1 MSLSK
6 DELRGLLVAKQEENA
21 SYNRL
26 LELIDQGGD
35 EVWEAIL
42 VVLEI
47 ETMNPDIVF
56 DLLAR
61 EIREIEKITVEL
73 IQQLFYDDPVLSG
86 SDDLVPKLDPRVDS
100 EKVCSD
106 PGPPPTHE
114 DSIFSR

>member
-6 DELRGLLVAKQEENA
+6 SELRDWLVAKKEERA
-21 SYNRL
+21 GYNHL
-26 LELIDQGGD
+26 LDVLDQGGD

-42 VVLEI
+42 VVLET
-47 ETMNPDIVF
+47 ETMSPGIVF

-73 IQQLFYDDPVLSG
+73 IQSLFYDDPVLSG
-86 SDDLVPKLDPRVDS
+86 SDDLVPKLDPRVDP
-100 EKVCSD
+100 EEVRTD